1 MSGSASNYTITYANG
16 TLTVN
21 PTPLTINATDY
32 GKTYG
37 LTVSLPGTGFFAT
50 GLQNNDEVLGVTATS
65 TGAGPTASAGTYP
78 IVPSAAT
85 FFVGSSSDYA
95 ITYDTGILT
104 VFPAG
109 LFITANSG
117 SKTYGQTA
125 ALPGTAFTVGG
136 TMYNGDAVAS
146 VTETSTGA
154 AATAAPGTDPIVPS
168 AAVFS
173 SGSSSNYTISYFNG
187 TLTVNPAAL
196 TITAS
201 NASKTYGQTA
211 TFAATAF
218 TATGLVNGDTVS
230 GVTETSTGAGTMAG
244 AGTDPIVASA
254 AVFSAGFSSN
264 YTITYQSG
272 TLTVNPAPLT
282 VTADNETST
291 YGLPAFIIND
301 DFTTS
306 GLQNFDFV
314 DSVTESST
322 GAAGTSPAGT
332 YPILVS
338 NAVFTTGSASNY
350 TITYVN
356 GTLTVNQAALTIIP
370 VGVVKTYGQ
379 TASLS
384 GGSSSFDEVGLYNG
398 DTVGSITETSA
409 GVPATAAAGSYPIAA
424 SNVVF
429 TKGSSSNY
437 TITYD
442 SATLTVETALLF
454 ITANNATKTYGQTAP
469 LPGSAF
475 TTSGLLN
482 GDTVSSVTETSTGS
496 PGTAAAGA
504 YTIVPSAAV
513 FSSGLSTNY
522 SITYF
527 SGTLTVNTAPLTIT
541 ASNASKTYGQTAPSS
556 STAFTTSGLLN
567 GDTVSSVT
575 ETSAGSGATAAVG
588 NDSLTPSSASFSSG
602 VSTNYMITYISATL
616 TVNAAALIIT
626 ANNANTT
633 YGQTVSF
640 PTTAFTATGLA
651 NGNTISSVTE
661 TSTGAGA
668 TAAAGTYA
676 IVPNGATFSSGS
688 SSNYTITYANG
699 TLTVNPA
706 RCSRSPPTTQ
716 ARPTARRHRSPAPRS
731 RPAAWSTAIR
741 SAA

>member
-1 MSGSASNYTITYANG
+1 MPSRGSGAQRLRDEACSGPDQLDDHVTSAPANPSVYGQSVTFTATVASNPPGSG
-16 TLTVN
+16 TPTGTVQFQIDGTN
-21 PTPLTINATDY
+21 FGSRRD
-32 GKTYG
+32 
-37 LTVSLPGTGFFAT
+37 PGRRQCHQRRHHHAVG
-50 GLQNNDEVLGVTATS
+50 GGPSIRPS
-65 TGAGPTASAGTYP
+65 T
-78 IVPSAAT
+78 AAT
-85 FFVGSSSDYA
+85 PTSP
-95 ITYDTGILT
+95 
-104 VFPAG
+104 PAP
-109 LFITANSG
+109 ARS
-117 SKTYGQTA
+117 
-125 ALPGTAFTVGG
+125 PRR
-136 TMYNGDAVAS
+136 
-146 VTETSTGA
+146 STRR
-154 AATAAPGTDPIVPS
+154 P
-168 AAVFS
+168 
-173 SGSSSNYTISYFNG
+173 
-187 TLTVNPAAL
+187 L
-196 TITAS
+196 TITAN

-211 TFAATAF
+211 TFASTAF
-218 TATGLVNGDTVS
+218 TTSGLVGGDTVS
-230 GVTETSTGAGTMAG
+230 GVTETSTGTGTMAA
-244 AGTDPIVASA
+244 AGNRPDRRHA
-254 AVFSAGFSSN
+254 AVFSAGSSSN

-282 VTADNETST
+282 VTADNATST

-322 GAAGTSPAGT
+322 GGRHFSRRT

-356 GTLTVNQAALTIIP
+356 GTLTVNPAALTLIP
-370 VGVVKTYGQ
+370 EGVVKTYGQ

-398 DTVGSITETSA
+398 DTVGSITEISA
-409 GVPATAAAGSYPIAA
+409 GAAATAAAGTYSIVA
-424 SNVVF
+424 SNAVF
-429 TKGSSSNY
+429 TTGSGSNY

-454 ITANNATKTYGQTAP
+454 ITANNATKTYGQAASLSGT
-469 LPGSAF
+469 AF
-475 TTSGLLN
+475 TTSSLLN

-541 ASNASKTYGQTAPSS
+541 ANNASKTYGQTAPSS

-588 NDSLTPSSASFSSG
+588 NYSLTPSSSSFSSG

-616 TVNAAALIIT
+616 TVNPAALTIT
-626 ANNANTT
+626 ANNASKT
-633 YGQTVSF
+633 YGQTATF
-640 PTTAFTATGLA
+640 AATAFTTTGLV
-651 NGNTISSVTE
+651 GGDTVGSVTE
-661 TSTGAGA
+661 TSTGSAA
-668 TAAAGTYA
+668 TAAGGTDA
-676 IVPNGATFSSGS
+676 IVPECRDVLVGPEQQLHDHLRQRHADGQPGR
-688 SSNYTITYANG
+688 ADDHG
-699 TLTVNPA
+699 EQREQDL
-706 RCSRSPPTTQ
+706 
-716 ARPTARRHRSPAPRS
+716 RPDGNVRRHRVHDQR
-731 RPAAWSTAIR
+731 AWSTATR